1 MNGSTGLRLS
11 FTGSYNPALDIS
23 SIFQQL
29 NSDATDAFESDF
41 TLLDAYVTESYEVGN
56 TFVDVQIGRFVTS
69 WGEATFLPIGMNG
82 LVTNSLDLSKLR
94 SPGSGVKE
102 ALMPTE
108 TLSVAF
114 GLEDGSGIE
123 VYYQHGSDRVGLDAS
138 GTYFGSET
146 FGEGARG
153 ILANGSNYKERLYLK
168 LVHT

>member
-1 MNGSTGLRLS
+1 
-11 FTGSYNPALDIS
+11 
-23 SIFQQL
+23 
-29 NSDATDAFESDF
+29 
-41 TLLDAYVTESYEVGN
+41 
-56 TFVDVQIGRFVTS
+56 
-69 WGEATFLPIGMNG
+69 MNG

-108 TLSVAF
+108 TISVAF

-153 ILANGSNYKERLYLK
+153 ITCNWFK
-168 LVHT
+168 LQRKIIT

>member
-1 MNGSTGLRLS
+1 
-11 FTGSYNPALDIS
+11 
-23 SIFQQL
+23 
-29 NSDATDAFESDF
+29 
-41 TLLDAYVTESYEVGN
+41 
-56 TFVDVQIGRFVTS
+56 
-69 WGEATFLPIGMNG
+69 MNG

-108 TLSVAF
+108 TISVAL

-153 ILANGSNYKERLYLK
+153 IAAATGSNY
-168 LVHT
+168 